1 MRCAKCERELE
12 ANAKFCRSCG
22 NAQALASTLPAAGT
36 HLQRAIGKALSSA
49 NSTDPDELVGTGIG
63 KVITGDGFLMV
74 AVFLSVTHTSVSS
87 LLWLLLLLPA
97 FYLFGQGFS
106 DVFQARQIRRRQQS
120 GELGEAD
127 ISAELPPSA
136 FPLIDSVT
144 NQTTRKLV
152 AGTSGKLGN

>member
-12 ANAKFCRSCG
+12 ANAKFCRNCG
-22 NAQALASTLPAAGT
+22 TELAPISSLPLVKAASD
-36 HLQRAIGKALSSA
+36 KALSSIR
-49 NSTDPDELVGTGIG
+49 SSDPDELVGMGIS

-74 AVFLSVTHTSVSS
+74 AIFLSISQTSVSS

-106 DVFQARQIRRRQQS
+106 DVFQARQIRRRQQN
-120 GELGEAD
+120 EQAATEFT
-127 ISAELPPSA
+127 PSA
-136 FPLIDSVT
+136 FALIDSVT

-152 AGTSGKLGN
+152 AGTSGKLGG

>member
-1 MRCAKCERELE
+1 MRCAKCEHELN
-12 ANAKFCRSCG
+12 ADAKFCRSCG
-22 NAQALASTLPAAGT
+22 TELAPISPLPIVKAKSD
-36 HLQRAIGKALSSA
+36 KALPSVRSS
-49 NSTDPDELVGTGIG
+49 DPDELVGTGVS

-74 AVFLSVTHTSVSS
+74 AIFLSVTQTSVSG

-106 DVFQARQIRRRQQS
+106 DVFQARQIRRRQQN
-120 GELGEAD
+120 
-127 ISAELPPSA
+127 AETATEFLPSA

-152 AGTSGKLGN
+152 AGTSGKLGG